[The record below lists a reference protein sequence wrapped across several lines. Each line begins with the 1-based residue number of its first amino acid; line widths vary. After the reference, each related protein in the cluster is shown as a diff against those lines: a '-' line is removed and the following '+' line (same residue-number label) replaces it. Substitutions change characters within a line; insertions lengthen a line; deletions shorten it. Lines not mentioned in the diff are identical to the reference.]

1 MKSRHS
7 QGSISRYTTHSWK
20 NSVEAC
26 IVTTISRFA
35 RAEYALHSEDFRKLN
50 IFERKE
56 GGKLDFVETMDR
68 RNRLLL
74 LSILRFYNFLEQS
87 FFVSTLQSRCYDS
100 SFEERVD
107 NLNRYFFSSWSWL
120 IIQMIEY
127 SYFIQSRF
135 MFSVCDD
142 CLPGKIST
150 WFYNCSSYSTFVSRR
165 SKLYISKWHYA
176 QKCTLTM

>member
-26 IVTTISRFA
+26 VVTTISRFA

-50 IFERKE
+50 IFERK
-56 GGKLDFVETMDR
+56 GGEVGFR
-68 RNRLLL
+68 RNYGQKEQIASLVD
-74 LSILRFYNFLEQS
+74 FETYNFLEQS

-150 WFYNCSSYSTFVSRR
+150 
-165 SKLYISKWHYA
+165 
-176 QKCTLTM
+176 